1 MSNAINVR
9 EVLGIEEK
17 RPPLF
22 FDPVGPDRYAAMDR
36 KRITESLF
44 EEWYRKIN
52 QTNTRGIPEDIRQL
66 YESATIDGASP
77 FKTFTV
83 SADKADT
90 KFVVIVAAE
99 EESQLVD
106 RLDDIEGLEK

>member
-1 MSNAINVR
+1 MERYIDVR
-9 EVLGIEEK
+9 EIMGAND
-17 RPPLF
+17 RPSGLF

-66 YESATIDGASP
+66 YESATIALCQIL
-77 FKTFTV
+77 T
-83 SADKADT
+83 
-90 KFVVIVAAE
+90 E
-99 EESQLVD
+99 EE
-106 RLDDIEGLEK
+106 RIIAGRAE